1 MRIALVNP
9 IARRCQGYHTTGKFI
24 PPLGLQVL
32 ARLTPE
38 PHQVDII
45 DDGFDTDKTADLL
58 TPERY
63 DLVGMTSYTS
73 GATRAYELAGI
84 CRQRNI
90 PCIMGGPHVWA
101 VPDEAAEYFDSVAVG
116 ECDEIWPQIIE
127 DADAGKMKKRYDGSL
142 PDLTAGFG
150 RAEQG
155 LNPINGKYDMGC
167 IQTSRGCPIGCDF
180 CSVTLFNGR
189 EIRRRPIDDIIE
201 EWNSADQSFMFVVD
215 DNFYGTTK
223 KHAEWA
229 KGLLRAIIERGKKR
243 HWFSQ
248 TSINMGNDIEG
259 VKLAK
264 KAGCCGMLVGLE
276 TFNPAN
282 LKTYKKGLNTK
293 LLEEYRRLID
303 GFHKGGMAVF
313 GCFIMGADEDTEDVV
328 ADTTLKGVQIGVDIM
343 QITNLTPLPGT
354 KLYDRWMEEG
364 RIHAKNYPLD
374 WERYTFVET
383 VYDPAKMSSDRLDE
397 VIYEMYHAAATEPWV
412 WKRTLK
418 TLLRTRSLS
427 TAVFVHQTNAGF
439 KKLAISQA
447 ARAKEHFGYE
457 PGNNERI
464 KKLHKACSMFSGKPA
479 SD

>member
-9 IARRCQGYHTTGKFI
+9 VARRCQGYHTTGKFI

-32 ARLTPE
+32 SRLVSEAHDVEIIDEAFGTDRTADMLTP
-38 PHQVDII
+38 D
-45 DDGFDTDKTADLL
+45 
-58 TPERY
+58 RY
-63 DLVGMTSYTS
+63 DLVGMTAYTS

-90 PCIMGGPHVWA
+90 PCIMGGPHAWA
-101 VPDEAAEYFDSVAVG
+101 VPDEAAQYFDSVAVG
-116 ECDEIWPQIIE
+116 ECDEIWPQIVE
-127 DADAGKMKKRYDGSL
+127 DAAAGKMKKRYDGSL
-142 PDLTAGFG
+142 PDLTAGYG

-155 LNPINGKYDMGC
+155 LEPIGGKYDMGC

-189 EIRRRPIDDIIE
+189 QIRRRPIDDIIE
-201 EWNSADQSFMFVVD
+201 EWNSSDKPFMFVVD
-215 DNFYGTTK
+215 DNFYGTGK

-229 KGLLRAIIERGKKR
+229 KELLHAIIKRGKKR

-248 TSINMGNDIEG
+248 TSINMGADVEG

-276 TFNPAN
+276 TFNADN
-282 LKTYKKGLNTK
+282 LKTYSKGLNTK
-293 LLEEYRRLID
+293 VLEEYRQLID

-328 ADTTLKGVQIGVDIM
+328 ADTMLKGVQIGVDIM

-364 RIHAKNYPLD
+364 RIHAKNYPED

-383 VYDPAKMSSDRLDE
+383 VYDPAKMAFEKLDE
-397 VIYEMYHAAATEPWV
+397 IIYEMYHAAAHEPWV

-427 TAVFVHQTNAGF
+427 TAIFTHQTNAGF
-439 KKLAISQA
+439 KKLAIGQA
-447 ARAKEHFGYE
+447 ARSRDVCGYE
-457 PGNNERI
+457 PTDNERTR
-464 KKLHKACSMFSGKPA
+464 KLRKACSFFCGKA
-479 SD
+479 I